1 MEVEVGLVEVV
12 GLAVVAGQEVVVAHV
27 EEEVGVVEEEV
38 VFALRKTQW
47 YGVKMSP
54 KQMQM
59 RRRFLSNPCKR
70 ATWYA
75 Q

>member
-12 GLAVVAGQEVVVAHV
+12 GLAVVAGQEVVVALV

-54 KQMQM
+54 KQMPM
-59 RRRFLSNPCKR
+59 R
-70 ATWYA
+70 
-75 Q
+75 